1 MRPPK
6 SEAWWAHRLIL
17 VLLRV
22 LCFLCY
28 VPYDML
34 LEFHPE
40 LHSNDLLLVA
50 GVEAWSGGVGDSKMD
65 GSDRTW
71 LTVVL
76 VLATVRLSTTGLLD
90 WARAD
95 KLPVNIPWLPFE
107 NETRCYEELENV
119 SMSPDIENE
128 TRCYEELGCLNV
140 TREWYHLIFRPFN
153 VFPLP
158 RRVIDTRFVLY
169 TRKNPL
175 EGHVLRVSNDQTI
188 RKSYFDPKKETKFII
203 HGFIDTPL
211 STWVKEMR
219 RELLKH
225 ADWNVVV
232 VDWAGG
238 SLPLYTQA
246 TANTRLVGLEVAYF
260 INYLQS
266 TFGLD
271 PADVHLIGHSLGAH
285 TAGYAGE
292 RIVGL
297 GRITGLDPAEPF
309 FQGMPTIARLDPSD
323 AKLVDV
329 IHTDGKSI
337 FLLGYGMSQPCGHID
352 FYPNNGKEQPGCDL
366 AETPLPLTLIRDG
379 LEEASRVLVACNHIR
394 AIKLFIDSINT
405 KCPYVAHRC
414 DSYQHFLQGR
424 CFTCKENSSTCA
436 LMGLQAH
443 QSNVVSTDL
452 APGSKYYFTTGKE
465 FPFCLNTEMEQINKA
480 HLGEHL
486 GRKVA
491 PFLYL
496 RRSRFAP
503 VSESRPRGRHYRVT
517 IDLAKPPRAESWVQG
532 YMKVSLHS
540 EDGVVRNLDLT
551 PNGYVKLQ
559 HGQSRSLVVTHP
571 SDVGRLRKVEFYWEY
586 DMDVL
591 QPRSLCFFW
600 CNDHLYVSA
609 IEVAEMDISTRGKR
623 DTDMKSKLCTPGNRE
638 YTDIAS
644 RSTAVFVD
652 KCAS

>member
-1 MRPPK
+1 MRGKCLFQGGKYYVSNAPIGGTVASKGVPQQATGSM

-22 LCFLCY
+22 LCFLYY
-28 VPYDML
+28 VPYAML

-50 GVEAWSGGVGDSKMD
+50 GVEAWWTYWLLCAMSGGVGDSKMD

-95 KLPVNIPWLPFE
+95 KLPVNIPWLPF
-107 NETRCYEELENV
+107 
-119 SMSPDIENE
+119 ENE

-188 RKSYFDPKKETKFII
+188 RKSYFDPKKETKLII

-465 FPFCLNTEMEQINKA
+465 FPFC
-480 HLGEHL
+480 
-486 GRKVA
+486 R
-491 PFLYL
+491 
-496 RRSRFAP
+496 
-503 VSESRPRGRHYRVT
+503 RHYRVT

>member
-1 MRPPK
+1 MRRELLK
-6 SEAWWAHRLIL
+6 HADWNVVVARL
-17 VLLRV
+17 
-22 LCFLCY
+22 
-28 VPYDML
+28 
-34 LEFHPE
+34 
-40 LHSNDLLLVA
+40 
-50 GVEAWSGGVGDSKMD
+50 
-65 GSDRTW
+65 
-71 LTVVL
+71 
-76 VLATVRLSTTGLLD
+76 
-90 WARAD
+90 
-95 KLPVNIPWLPFE
+95 
-107 NETRCYEELENV
+107 RCE
-119 SMSPDIENE
+119 
-128 TRCYEELGCLNV
+128 
-140 TREWYHLIFRPFN
+140 
-153 VFPLP
+153 
-158 RRVIDTRFVLY
+158 
-169 TRKNPL
+169 
-175 EGHVLRVSNDQTI
+175 
-188 RKSYFDPKKETKFII
+188 
-203 HGFIDTPL
+203 
-211 STWVKEMR
+211 

-309 FQGMPTIARLDPSD
+309 FQGMPTITRLDPSD

-405 KCPYVAHRC
+405 NCPYVAHRC

-452 APGSKYYFTTGKE
+452 TPGSKYYFTTGKE
-465 FPFCLNTEMEQINKA
+465 FPFC
-480 HLGEHL
+480 
-486 GRKVA
+486 R
-491 PFLYL
+491 
-496 RRSRFAP
+496 
-503 VSESRPRGRHYRVT
+503 RHYRVT

-609 IEVAEMDISTRGKR
+609 IEVAEMDISTRGSYGSAQGYKICSGNFSKRLAVSCELSVNTKEAMGHVKR

-638 YTDIAS
+638 YADIAS